1 MRLKT
6 AVSNSSYLFTIAASL
21 YIIFDR
27 HTYSDASGIS
37 IWSGIAIII
46 ISMFGY
52 KRLGA
57 YCVEWGLVNQ
67 GSMMVKTFRRPFL
80 AGMFI
85 YGSLALTLFI
95 ASWFMRYV
103 ERNMTS
109 LAGTLELLIF
119 VVVVG
124 YAISFA
130 SLLIPIKKKGD

>member
-27 HTYSDASGIS
+27 HTYSNASGVS

-46 ISMFGY
+46 IALFGY

-57 YCVEWGLVNQ
+57 FCIEWGLVNQ

-80 AGMFI
+80 AGMYI
-85 YGSLALTLFI
+85 YGSLALILFVT
-95 ASWFMRYV
+95 SWFMRYV
-103 ERNMTS
+103 ERNLTS
-109 LAGTLELLIF
+109 LAGTLELLIY
-119 VVVVG
+119 VAIVG

-130 SLLIPIKKKGD
+130 SLLIPIKKSDN

>member
-21 YIIFDR
+21 YIVFDR
-27 HTYSDASGIS
+27 HTYVDSSGIS

-46 ISMFGY
+46 IGLFAY
-52 KRLGA
+52 KRFGA
-57 YCVEWGLVNQ
+57 YCIEWGLVNQ

-80 AGMFI
+80 AGMYI
-85 YGSLALTLFI
+85 YGSLAVTLFI

-103 ERNMTS
+103 ERNATS

-119 VVVVG
+119 VSIIG
-124 YAISFA
+124 YGISFA
-130 SLLIPIKKKGD
+130 SLLIPIKKSD

>member
-6 AVSNSSYLFTIAASL
+6 AVNNGSFLFTIAASL

-27 HTYSDASGIS
+27 HTYSNASGIS

-46 ISMFGY
+46 ILIFGY

-57 YCVEWGLVNQ
+57 YCIEWGLVNQ

-80 AGMFI
+80 AGIYI
-85 YGSLALTLFI
+85 YGSLALALFI
-95 ASWFMRYV
+95 TSWFMRYV

-119 VVVVG
+119 VAIVG
-124 YAISFA
+124 YGISFA
-130 SLLIPIKKKGD
+130 SLMIPVKKSD

>member
-27 HTYSDASGIS
+27 HTYVDSSGIS

-46 ISMFGY
+46 IGLFAY
-52 KRLGA
+52 RRLGS

-67 GSMMVKTFRRPFL
+67 GSMMVKTFRRPLL
-80 AGMFI
+80 AGLYI
-85 YGSLALTLFI
+85 YGSLSLTLFVT
-95 ASWFMRYV
+95 SWFMRYV
-103 ERNMTS
+103 ERNATS
-109 LAGTLELLIF
+109 LAGTLELLIY
-119 VVVVG
+119 VALIG

-130 SLLIPIKKKGD
+130 SLLIPIKKSD

>member
-6 AVSNSSYLFTIAASL
+6 AVSNGSYLFTIAASL

-27 HTYSDASGIS
+27 HTYTNASGIS
-37 IWSGIAIII
+37 IWSAVAIII
-46 ISMFGY
+46 IGLFAY
-52 KRLGA
+52 KQFGA

-80 AGMFI
+80 AGMYI
-85 YGSLALTLFI
+85 YGSLAMTLFI

-103 ERNMTS
+103 ESNMTS

-119 VVVVG
+119 VSIIG
-124 YAISFA
+124 YGISFA
-130 SLLIPIKKKGD
+130 SLMIPIKKSD

>member
-6 AVSNSSYLFTIAASL
+6 LLNNASYLFTVGASL
-21 YIIFDR
+21 FIIFDR

-37 IWSGIAIII
+37 IWSAVAIII
-46 ISMFGY
+46 IGLFGY
-52 KRLGA
+52 KKLGQF
-57 YCVEWGLVNQ
+57 CVEWGLVQQ

-80 AGMFI
+80 AGIYI
-85 YGSLALTLFI
+85 YGSLAMALFF

-119 VVVVG
+119 VAVAG
-124 YAISFA
+124 YAISFS
-130 SLLIPIKKKGD
+130 SLLIPVKKGD

>member
-6 AVSNSSYLFTIAASL
+6 AVSNGSYLFTIAASL

-27 HTYSDASGIS
+27 HTYTNASGIS
-37 IWSGIAIII
+37 IWSAVAIII
-46 ISMFGY
+46 IGLFAY
-52 KRLGA
+52 KRFGA

-80 AGMFI
+80 AGMYI
-85 YGSLALTLFI
+85 YGSLAMTLFI

-103 ERNMTS
+103 ESNMTS

-119 VVVVG
+119 VSIIG
-124 YAISFA
+124 YGISFT
-130 SLLIPIKKKGD
+130 SLMIPIKKSD